1 MKEETK
7 FNTQT
12 VKNLIWNEM
21 NGFYE
26 VESTKQQTLE
36 FEKHLDSIPV
46 QDYALVIDATK
57 LKTFK
62 PEILPILEYA
72 YGFYR
77 RFKIVIIIEP
87 EFVSAGIQLKRIAKK
102 VPDCNVQF
110 MKTEEEAKILLRQE
124 GWNV

>member
-12 VKNLIWNEM
+12 AKNLIWNEM
-21 NGFYE
+21 DGFYE
-26 VESTKQQTLE
+26 VESTRQQTLE
-36 FEKHLDSIPV
+36 FEKYLDSIPV
-46 QDYALVIDATK
+46 HEYALVIDATK

-77 RFKIVIIIEP
+77 RFKIAIIIEP
-87 EFVSAGIQLKRIAKK
+87 EFVSAGIQLKRIARKI
-102 VPDCNVQF
+102 PDCNVQF
-110 MKTEEEAKILLRQE
+110 MKTEDEAKVLLRQE
-124 GWNV
+124 GWNL

>member
-12 VKNLIWNEM
+12 AKNLIWNEM
-21 NGFYE
+21 DGFYE
-26 VESTKQQTLE
+26 VESTRQQTLE

-46 QDYALVIDATK
+46 HEYALVIDATK

-77 RFKIVIIIEP
+77 RFKIAIIIEP
-87 EFVSAGIQLKRIAKK
+87 EFVSAGIQLKRIARKI
-102 VPDCNVQF
+102 PDCNVQF
-110 MKTEEEAKILLRQE
+110 MKTEDEAKVLLRQE
-124 GWNV
+124 GWNL